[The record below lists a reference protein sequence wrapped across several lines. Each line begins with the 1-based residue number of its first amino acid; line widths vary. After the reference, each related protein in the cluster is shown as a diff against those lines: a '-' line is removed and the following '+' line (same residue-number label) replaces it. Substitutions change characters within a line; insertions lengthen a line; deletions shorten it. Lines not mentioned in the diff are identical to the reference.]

1 MQLFALSDINT
12 KLGNDYDITDEN
24 FVNLQELVGY
34 INEAID
40 DSETA
45 IHTLH
50 HEDKYFLVPTTFS
63 WVSGTS
69 DYVLPSDIYGNKIR
83 LVQYSNLPLIYP
95 IHRVKKLDRIPFF
108 QPNDKYEYIIINSTA
123 GGVKARFY
131 PTPTETS
138 TNVILWYIRNMKR
151 ITTNIADATNIC
163 EVPEC
168 VNFVYQH
175 VRRSLA
181 KKTRRADMIQ
191 MENDSL
197 KEQYSLML
205 DALKEMTVDED
216 TKIPM
221 DLASYWDQEG
231 IWYR

>member
-1 MQLFALSDINT
+1 MQLFNLSDLNT

-24 FVNLQELVGY
+24 FVSLVELVGY
-34 INEAID
+34 INEGID

-50 HEDKYFLVPTTFS
+50 HEDKYFLVPSTFS
-63 WVSGTS
+63 WVSGTQ
-69 DYVLPSDIYGNKIR
+69 DYVLPTDIYGNKIR
-83 LVQYSNLPLIYP
+83 LVQYINGSEIYP

-108 QPNDKYEYIIINSTA
+108 QTNDRYEYLIINTTA

-131 PTPTETS
+131 PIPNETS
-138 TNVILWYIRNMKR
+138 TNATVWYIRNMKR
-151 ITTNIADATNIC
+151 MSTSLVDATNIC

-181 KKTRRADMIQ
+181 KKMRRADMITIEDQ
-191 MENDSL
+191 SL
-197 KEQYSLML
+197 TQQYNLML

-216 TKIPM
+216 TKVPL
-221 DLASYWDQEG
+221 DLTSYWDQEG
-231 IWYR
+231 IAYR

>member
-1 MQLFALSDINT
+1 MQLFALSDLNT

-24 FVNLQELVGY
+24 FVDTTELVGY

-50 HEDKYFLVPTTFS
+50 HEDKYFLVPSTFT
-63 WVSGTS
+63 WVNGTQ
-69 DYVLPSDIYGNKIR
+69 DYALPTDIYGNKIR
-83 LVQYSNLPLIYP
+83 LVQYVNGPLIYE
-95 IHRVKKLDRIPFF
+95 IRRVKKLDRIPFF
-108 QPNDKYEYIIINSTA
+108 QPDDRYEYLIINTTA
-123 GGVKARFY
+123 SGVKARFY
-131 PTPTETS
+131 PTPNES
-138 TNVILWYIRNMKR
+138 SNNAILWYIRNMKR
-151 ITTNIADATNIC
+151 LTTDLNDATNIC

-181 KKTRRADMIQ
+181 AKTRRADLYQ
-191 MENDSL
+191 MEDARL
-197 KEQYSLML
+197 KEQYGLML

-216 TKIPM
+216 TRIPM
-221 DLASYWDQEG
+221 DLNSYYEQEG
-231 IWYR
+231 IEYR

>member
-1 MQLFALSDINT
+1 MQLFQLSDLNT

-24 FVNLQELVGY
+24 FVSLPELVGY

-50 HEDKYFLVPTTFS
+50 HEDKYFLVPSNFS
-63 WVSGTS
+63 WVSGTQNYS
-69 DYVLPSDIYGNKIR
+69 LPSDIYSNKIR
-83 LVQYSNLPLIYP
+83 LVQYVNGSIIYK
-95 IHRVKKLDRIPFF
+95 IHRIKKLDEIAYI
-108 QPNDKYEYIIINSTA
+108 QPNDPYRYIIINTTA
-123 GGVKARFY
+123 NGVQASFY
-131 PTPTETS
+131 PPPAETS
-138 TNVILWYIRNMKR
+138 TNAVLWYVRNMKR
-151 ITTNIADATNIC
+151 MTTDLQDATNIC
-163 EVPEC
+163 EIPEC

-191 MENDSL
+191 MEGDSL
-197 KEQYSLML
+197 KEQYNLMC

-216 TKIPM
+216 TRIPL
-221 DLASYWDQEG
+221 DLSSYHMQEG
-231 IWYR
+231 IWLR